1 MRSRQSTAILFYR
14 DFFLLQN
21 PVAFHPRENRDV
33 SFSSWKGNGVSG
45 RRMERGTGNHK
56 GSLHAAWVTEEV
68 WDGSV
73 QISPLGFDKLSELLV
88 LLLLLQPAVAV
99 RDPVRREDA
108 NKILL
113 LYSGEQSILQ
123 PSALP
128 LVWQELLSVRMNK
141 FGERLIQTVEE
152 ARCSAHAGAV
162 FRSDHTV
169 SPQSC
174 TSIPLLPAERR
185 PSGGSSSACP

>member
-1 MRSRQSTAILFYR
+1 M
-14 DFFLLQN
+14 
-21 PVAFHPRENRDV
+21 
-33 SFSSWKGNGVSG
+33 
-45 RRMERGTGNHK
+45 
-56 GSLHAAWVTEEV
+56 TEEV

-99 RDPVRREDA
+99 RDPVRRQDA

-128 LVWQELLSVRMNK
+128 LVLQELLSVRMNK

>member
-1 MRSRQSTAILFYR
+1 M
-14 DFFLLQN
+14 
-21 PVAFHPRENRDV
+21 
-33 SFSSWKGNGVSG
+33 
-45 RRMERGTGNHK
+45 
-56 GSLHAAWVTEEV
+56 TEEV

-99 RDPVRREDA
+99 RDPVRRQDA

-128 LVWQELLSVRMNK
+128 LV
-141 FGERLIQTVEE
+141 
-152 ARCSAHAGAV
+152 
-162 FRSDHTV
+162 
-169 SPQSC
+169 
-174 TSIPLLPAERR
+174 
-185 PSGGSSSACP
+185 